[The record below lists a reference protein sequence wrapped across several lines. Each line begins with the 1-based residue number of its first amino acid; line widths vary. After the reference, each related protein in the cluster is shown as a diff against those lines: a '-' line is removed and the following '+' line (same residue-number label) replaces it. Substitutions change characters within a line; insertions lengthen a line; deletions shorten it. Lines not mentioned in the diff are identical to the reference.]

1 MTGRGNKK
9 TSYLNVIKKWYVGV
23 YTRRSFDDM
32 EDTESN
38 TITNQKNMI
47 TEYIK
52 NDSNIVIVEYYVD
65 DGYTGTNFDRPGFQD
80 MLSDIKSGRINTII
94 VKDLSRLGRNYIEV
108 GKYIEEVF
116 PIYDLRIIAIND
128 NVDSY
133 LNPESI
139 NSLIIPIKNLMNE
152 NYSQDLSKKV
162 SSAYETM
169 AKKGLYVSGTSP
181 YGYTFD
187 PDDKHH
193 LIIDEEEAIIVRK
206 IFNMAL
212 EGYGR
217 IYICKKLNN
226 DGILCRKEKQRRIKH
241 NLSLDAFKEDILYS
255 WGTTTIGRMLSN
267 EIYIGNL
274 VQGKTKKKNLRDKRE
289 VPKDKSEWIIV
300 ENTHEPIISK
310 KDFKI
315 INSQIKERNTNIGL
329 KQSKSYSIYN
339 GILKCADCGKA
350 MCKQED
356 CRGKRKLSNYFCSTF
371 LRQSKVC
378 KSHKIKTS
386 SLNEQVLSAIQVQ
399 IKLVIDLDRSLKKL
413 NIFDNKTLLEEEFKK
428 NIKLSELK
436 IEKLKNDKKVQYEEW
451 KFGNIEK
458 NEYIKFSNE
467 IDNKI
472 NSINEE
478 IEIYNST
485 YFEKLKKIR
494 KNDYWINHY
503 KRNKKITKLT
513 KEVLNELIESIYVF
527 ENGNIKIIFKY
538 QDQFNSIIDY
548 LENKEGVKECVNG
561 ILQYI

>member
-1 MTGRGNKK
+1 MSTTGRGNKK
-9 TSYLNVIKKWYVGV
+9 VSATNTTKKWYIGV

-47 TEYIK
+47 TEYVK
-52 NDSNIVIVEYYVD
+52 NDPNIIIVEYYVD

-80 MLSDIKSGRINTII
+80 MLNDIKNKRINAII

-116 PIYDLRIIAIND
+116 PIYNLRIIAIND
-128 NVDSY
+128 NIDSY

-169 AKKGLYVSGTSP
+169 AKKGMYVSGTSP

-187 PDDKHH
+187 PKDKHH
-193 LIIDEEEAIIVRK
+193 LIIDEEEADIVRK

-212 EGYGR
+212 DGYGR
-217 IYICKKLNN
+217 IYICKKLN
-226 DGILCRKEKQRRIKH
+226 DEGILCRKEKQRRIKYD
-241 NLSLDAFKEDILYS
+241 LSLDASKEEVVHI
-255 WGTTTIGRMLSN
+255 WGTSTIGRMLSN

-274 VQGKTKKKNLRDKRE
+274 VQGKTRKKNLKDKRE
-289 VPKDKSEWIIV
+289 VLKDKSEWIVV
-300 ENTHEPIISK
+300 ENTHEAIITK
-310 KDFKI
+310 EDFKK
-315 INSQIKERNTNIGL
+315 INSQIKERNTNTNQP
-329 KQSKSYSIYN
+329 KNYSIFN
-339 GILKCADCGKA
+339 GILKCSDCGRA
-350 MCKQED
+350 MYKQED
-356 CRGKRKLSNYFCSTF
+356 FRGNRNVSNYYCSTF
-371 LRQSKVC
+371 LRTSKKC
-378 KSHKIKTS
+378 GAHKIKNS
-386 SLNEQVLSAIQVQ
+386 ILIEQVLSAIQVQ

-413 NIFDNKTLLEEEFKK
+413 NIFDNKTIIEEEFKK
-428 NIKLSELK
+428 NIKNCELNIDRLK
-436 IEKLKNDKKVQYEEW
+436 LEKKSKYEEW
-451 KFGNIEK
+451 KFGKIDK
-458 NEYIKFSNE
+458 NEYIKFSEE
-467 IDNKI
+467 IETKI
-472 NSINEE
+472 NSINDE
-478 IEIYNST
+478 IELYNSN

-513 KEVLNELIESIYVF
+513 KEILNELIENIFVY
-527 ENGNIKIIFKY
+527 EDGNIQIVFKY
-538 QDQFNSIIDY
+538 KNEFDSILNY
-548 LENKEGVKECVNG
+548 LENKEGAKECVNG

>member
-187 PDDKHH
+187 P
-193 LIIDEEEAIIVRK
+193 EEVAQ
-206 IFNMAL
+206 
-212 EGYGR
+212 
-217 IYICKKLNN
+217 KK
-226 DGILCRKEKQRRIKH
+226 
-241 NLSLDAFKEDILYS
+241 
-255 WGTTTIGRMLSN
+255 
-267 EIYIGNL
+267 
-274 VQGKTKKKNLRDKRE
+274 
-289 VPKDKSEWIIV
+289 
-300 ENTHEPIISK
+300 
-310 KDFKI
+310 
-315 INSQIKERNTNIGL
+315 GL
-329 KQSKSYSIYN
+329 KQMS
-339 GILKCADCGKA
+339 D
-350 MCKQED
+350 
-356 CRGKRKLSNYFCSTF
+356 T
-371 LRQSKVC
+371 
-378 KSHKIKTS
+378 
-386 SLNEQVLSAIQVQ
+386 SAIEAMVKQALDENPQAIEDFKNGKNKALGFLMGQVMKKSKGQ
-399 IKLVIDLDRSLKKL
+399 ANGSIVNKLIKEELQKRID
-413 NIFDNKTLLEEEFKK
+413 E
-428 NIKLSELK
+428 
-436 IEKLKNDKKVQYEEW
+436 
-451 KFGNIEK
+451 
-458 NEYIKFSNE
+458 
-467 IDNKI
+467 
-472 NSINEE
+472 
-478 IEIYNST
+478 
-485 YFEKLKKIR
+485 
-494 KNDYWINHY
+494 
-503 KRNKKITKLT
+503 
-513 KEVLNELIESIYVF
+513 
-527 ENGNIKIIFKY
+527 
-538 QDQFNSIIDY
+538 
-548 LENKEGVKECVNG
+548 
-561 ILQYI
+561 